1 MRKIINRMGVP
12 VEADDPPATLPEG
25 AKDPGDS
32 LKVAELDVGKDRQN
46 SEPPV
51 DYTKL
56 GEHVASV
63 VKAAEV
69 AAERIREEANREAAT
84 TLSEA
89 DRVRAETEEATKRMR
104 EGAAAV
110 VEAKRRE
117 AEAEAATVIASA
129 KSVEA
134 RKAKAAEERLATL
147 QEHIE
152 LTEKRLNQLAGG
164 LRNVAVQL
172 EALGEAEGLP
182 VGSGEDQ
189 TNIGEETLDESLRAS
204 IEA

>member
-1 MRKIINRMGVP
+1 MRKIIR
-12 VEADDPPATLPEG
+12 DPF
-25 AKDPGDS
+25 
-32 LKVAELDVGKDRQN
+32 KVSELDVGADRQN

-51 DYTKL
+51 DYARL

-69 AAERIREEANREAAT
+69 AAERIREEANLEAAT

-89 DRVRAETEEATKRMR
+89 DRVRAETEEATKMMR
-104 EGAAAV
+104 EGAAGDA
-110 VEAKRRE
+110 EAKRRE
-117 AEAEAATVIASA
+117 AEAEAAKIIASA
-129 KSVEA
+129 KREETRA
-134 RKAKAAEERLATL
+134 AKAAEERLATL
-147 QEHIE
+147 QQQIE
-152 LTEKRLNQLAGG
+152 LTEKRLNQLAAS

-182 VGSGEDQ
+182 VRSDEDQ

-204 IEA
+204 IQA